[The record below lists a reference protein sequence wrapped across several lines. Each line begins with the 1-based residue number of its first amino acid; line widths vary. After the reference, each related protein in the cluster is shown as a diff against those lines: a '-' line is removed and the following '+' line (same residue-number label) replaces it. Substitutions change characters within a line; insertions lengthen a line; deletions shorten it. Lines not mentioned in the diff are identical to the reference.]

1 MAKKPYEAEHPRRIY
16 PNQERVEKR
25 IRAHLLST
33 SLAHPFVDEV
43 KLMGSLAFGWFGVFD
58 TPEMKHP
65 ENPKYASDVD
75 LLITADESYQVPED
89 WNFEHPFIFFDVYD
103 PGTLEGIKGIKD
115 NVHDISAWVYH
126 PSQANEP
133 PRLPDKIIE
142 HWRKTEDCRLD
153 FTTRKEHLE
162 WQLANHPNK
171 LWYKK
176 LSKSL

>member
-1 MAKKPYEAEHPRRIY
+1 MERRKFINAAAATSACALASMIIPDRANSQGNKKSSPCKITVVKRVVFNDLYEEYRG
-16 PNQERVEKR
+16 NKGKVCSQFEDGQEF
-25 IRAHLLST
+25 I
-33 SLAHPFVDEV
+33 V
-43 KLMGSLAFGWFGVFD
+43 KS
-58 TPEMKHP
+58 P
-65 ENPKYASDVD
+65 
-75 LLITADESYQVPED
+75 YQVPED

-103 PGTLEGIKGIKD
+103 LGTLEGIKGIKD